1 MGKRRTPKTDST
13 DAQQKPWQFKP
24 GQSGNP
30 AGRPKGSRNKL
41 GEDFL
46 ADAHQQWQQH
56 GSKALETMAT
66 SEPAKFCQM
75 IAGLLPKEMLIQDA
89 SINIREIRH
98 VIVEAV
104 KADDKTIEHDETP
117 AIEDKSSY
125 QGLDLVRRKQQH

>member
-1 MGKRRTPKTDST
+1 MGKRRGSKTDST
-13 DAQQKPWQFKP
+13 DAQQKSWLFKP

-46 ADAHQQWQQH
+46 ADTYQQWQVH
-56 GSKALETMAT
+56 GPKALETMAT
-66 SEPAKFCQM
+66 TEPAKFCQM

-98 VIVEAV
+98 VIVEATGD
-104 KADDKTIEHDETP
+104 KAIEHDETP
-117 AIEDKSSY
+117 AIEDQSDRTPNKM
-125 QGLDLVRRKQQH
+125 LCRAK